1 MPGPLENLRDEF
13 LMVLVDRLEYDTRQ
27 PLITCYFFPSSLPNT
42 WMLER
47 EGRGLHVG
55 EYLGS

>member
-27 PLITCYFFPSSLPNT
+27 PLITVISFQAVLQI
-42 WMLER
+42 
-47 EGRGLHVG
+47 
-55 EYLGS
+55 LGSLRGSVEVSM